1 MKRFNYEDDYE
12 DENFYLDE
20 DDDDIEDDEYGQ
32 LVDVFQ
38 LNLVQYELNQNLIAK
53 TIAFLEKSWFWKFKS
68 TEKKLKL
75 IEETYNKFKELSER
89 KEE

>member
-1 MKRFNYEDDYE
+1 MKRFNYEDDE

-20 DDDDIEDDEYGQ
+20 DDEVEEEDYDQ

-38 LNLVQYELNQNLIAK
+38 LNLVQYELNQSLIAK
-53 TIAFLEKSWFWKFKS
+53 TVAFLEKSWFWSFKS
-68 TEKKLKL
+68 VENKLKL
-75 IEETYNKFKELSER
+75 VEETYNKFKKLSEQ

>member
-1 MKRFNYEDDYE
+1 MKRFDYEDDYE

-20 DDDDIEDDEYGQ
+20 ETEEEEDEYNQ
-32 LVDVFQ
+32 LLDVFQ

-68 TEKKLKL
+68 VEIKLKL
-75 IEETYNKFKELSER
+75 IEETYNKFKELSEK